1 MSGVEQDRL
10 DALLSLAERVRIVW
24 IPLDKFL
31 KVSSKYYLTLIL
43 YFFNYLSPE
52 YVKPMNS
59 TCSLNPSLETDVKTF
74 YNYFHI

>member
-43 YFFNYLSPE
+43 YFLI
-52 YVKPMNS
+52 
-59 TCSLNPSLETDVKTF
+59 TCHQNM
-74 YNYFHI
+74 